1 MGNIGPHV
9 NMWAQCMSWIL
20 IKVTIIDVDLFD
32 NFRQLKDAIMQNA
45 KTQEEVVW
53 EFSIALSSITSSFQ
67 ISKLKT
73 NYKMY

>member
-1 MGNIGPHV
+1 
-9 NMWAQCMSWIL
+9 MWAQCMSWIL

>member
-1 MGNIGPHV
+1 
-9 NMWAQCMSWIL
+9 MSWIL